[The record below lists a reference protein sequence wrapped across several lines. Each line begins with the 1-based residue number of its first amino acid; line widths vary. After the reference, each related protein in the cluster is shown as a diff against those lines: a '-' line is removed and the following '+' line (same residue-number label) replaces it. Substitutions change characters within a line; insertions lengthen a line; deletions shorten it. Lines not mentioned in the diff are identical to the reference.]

1 MLLTFYFS
9 IFTANFLLK
18 NMDEKYIKLIAAKLG
33 IRDIQV
39 KNTAFLFSQGAT
51 VPFISRYRK
60 EQTGTLNE
68 VQVSQ
73 IKEELKKYEEL
84 EKRKTA
90 ILESIEGQGKLT
102 DELKKKIDEVLSMTD
117 LEDLYLPYKQKK
129 KTRATV
135 AKEKGLEPLATQ
147 ILLQQNADCEALAE
161 KFLNDK
167 VENIEEALQGARD
180 IIAEHINENV
190 ETRNRMRN
198 LYSREAVIFSKL
210 VKDKEEEA
218 QKFKDYFDYS
228 ERLSRIPSHRLM
240 AMMRGENEGFLKIT
254 IKPEDENA
262 LNILE
267 RQFVKGKGE
276 GAKQIKLAAEDC
288 YKRLLQPSM
297 ETEFANLSKEK
308 ADEEAI
314 KVFTENLRNLL
325 LQSPLGKKRILALD
339 PGFRTGCKL
348 VCLDEQGNLLHNEAI
363 FPHSGMKEAFAAMS
377 KVTTLVEQYK
387 IDCIAIGNGTA
398 SRETERFIKKVRF
411 DRDIQ
416 VYIVSESGASIYSAS
431 EVAREEFPEYD
442 VTVRGAVSIGRRLL
456 DPLAELVKIDPKSI
470 GVGQYQ
476 HDVNQTK
483 LKESLDDV
491 VVSCVNQVGVNVNT
505 ASKHLL
511 MYVSGLGPTLAQ
523 NIVNYRKEHGPF
535 GTRTELKKVPRMGEK
550 AFEQCAGFLRIEG
563 AENPLDNSAVHP
575 EKYYIVSKMAKDL
588 GCGVKDL
595 ISDAETRK
603 KIDIKKYVDDKT
615 GLPTLT
621 DIMAELEKPGRD
633 PRGEFKVPEFEQ
645 NVEKI
650 TDLKE
655 GMELNGIVTNV
666 TNFGAFVD
674 LGVHVSGL
682 IHISQFGGTKRN
694 PVNPANILKINQP
707 VRVKVLTV
715 DVDRN
720 RIGLG
725 LVK

>member
-1 MLLTFYFS
+1 
-9 IFTANFLLK
+9 
-18 NMDEKYIKLIAAKLG
+18 MDEKYIKLIAAKLG

-90 ILESIEGQGKLT
+90 VLESIESQGKLT
-102 DELKKKIDEVLSMTD
+102 DELKKKIDEVLTMTD

-167 VENIEEALQGARD
+167 VENIEDALQGARD

-198 LYSREAVIFSKL
+198 LYSREAVIFSKV

-511 MYVSGLGPTLAQ
+511 MYVSGLGPVLAQ
-523 NIVNYRKEHGPF
+523 NIVNYRKENGPF

-707 VRVKVLTV
+707 VRVKILTV

-725 LVK
+725 IVK

>member
-1 MLLTFYFS
+1 LLLTFYFS

-102 DELKKKIDEVLSMTD
+102 DELKKKIDEVLTMTD

-588 GCGVKDL
+588 GCSVKDL

>member
-1 MLLTFYFS
+1 
-9 IFTANFLLK
+9 
-18 NMDEKYIKLIAAKLG
+18 MDEKYIKLIAAKLG

-90 ILESIEGQGKLT
+90 VLESIESQGKLT
-102 DELKKKIDEVLSMTD
+102 DELKKKIDEVLTMTD

-167 VENIEEALQGARD
+167 VENIEDALQGARD

-198 LYSREAVIFSKL
+198 LYSREAVIFSKV

-491 VVSCVNQVGVNVNT
+491 VVSRVNQVGVNVNT

-511 MYVSGLGPTLAQ
+511 MYVSGLGPVLAQ
-523 NIVNYRKEHGPF
+523 NIVNYRKENGPF

-707 VRVKVLTV
+707 VRVKILTV

-725 LVK
+725 IVK

>member
-1 MLLTFYFS
+1 
-9 IFTANFLLK
+9 
-18 NMDEKYIKLIAAKLG
+18 MDEKYIKLIAAKLG

-90 ILESIEGQGKLT
+90 VLESIESQGKLT
-102 DELKKKIDEVLSMTD
+102 DELKKKIDEVLTMTD

-167 VENIEEALQGARD
+167 VENIEDALQGARD

-198 LYSREAVIFSKL
+198 LYSREAVIFSKV

-511 MYVSGLGPTLAQ
+511 MYVSGLGPVLAQ
-523 NIVNYRKEHGPF
+523 NIVNYRKENGPF

-575 EKYYIVSKMAKDL
+575 EKYYIVNKMAKDL

-595 ISDAETRK
+595 ISNAETRK
-603 KIDIKKYVDDKT
+603 KIDIKNYVDDKT

-725 LVK
+725 IVK

>member
-416 VYIVSESGASIYSAS
+416 VYIVSESGASSYSAS

-523 NIVNYRKEHGPF
+523 NIVNYRKEHGTF

-595 ISDAETRK
+595 ILDAETRK

>member
-1 MLLTFYFS
+1 MQ
-9 IFTANFLLK
+9 
-18 NMDEKYIKLIAAKLG
+18 DKYIKLIAEKLG
-33 IRDIQV
+33 IREIQV

-84 EKRKTA
+84 EKRKATV
-90 ILESIEGQGKLT
+90 LESIESQGKLT
-102 DELKKKIDEVLSMTD
+102 DELRQKIDNVLTMTD
-117 LEDLYLPYKQKK
+117 LEDIYLPFRPKK
-129 KTRATV
+129 KTRASV
-135 AKEKGLEPLATQ
+135 AKEKGLEPLAVK
-147 ILLQQNADCEALAE
+147 ILVQQNSNVEDLAS

-167 VENIEEALQGARD
+167 VETVDDALQGARD
-180 IIAEHINENV
+180 IIAESINENADA
-190 ETRNRMRN
+190 RNRMRN
-198 LYSREAVIFSKL
+198 LFSRDAVIYSKL
-210 VKDKEEEA
+210 VKGKEEEG
-218 QKFKDYFDYS
+218 QKFKDYFDYQ

-254 IKPEDENA
+254 IKPDDQAA

-267 RQFVKGKGE
+267 RQFVKGRGE
-276 GAKQIKLAAEDC
+276 GAQQVKLAAEDS

-297 ETEFANLSKEK
+297 ETEFANIAKEK

-314 KVFTENLRNLL
+314 KVFTKNLRDLL
-325 LQSPLGKKRILALD
+325 LASPLGKKRILALD

-363 FPHSGMKEAFAAMS
+363 YPHSGMKEAFAAMS

-442 VTVRGAVSIGRRLL
+442 ITVRGAVSIGRRLL

-511 MYVSGLGPTLAQ
+511 TYVSGLGPTLAQ
-523 NIVNYRKEHGPF
+523 NIVNYRKENGPF
-535 GTRTELKKVPRMGEK
+535 GSRTELKKVPRMGDK
-550 AFEQCAGFLRIEG
+550 AYEQCAGFLRIEG

-575 EKYYIVSKMAKDL
+575 EKYYIVNKMAKDL

-595 ISDAETRK
+595 ISNAETRK
-603 KIDIKKYVDDKT
+603 KIDIKKYVDDNT

-621 DIMAELEKPGRD
+621 DILSELEKPGRD

-645 NVEKI
+645 SVEKI
-650 TDLKE
+650 TDLRE
-655 GMELNGIVTNV
+655 GMELNGIITNI

-682 IHISQFGGTKRN
+682 LHVSQLGGTRRN
-694 PVNPANILKINQP
+694 PVNPADMFTINQP

-725 LVK
+725 LVKE

>member
-1 MLLTFYFS
+1 
-9 IFTANFLLK
+9 
-18 NMDEKYIKLIAAKLG
+18 MDEKYIKLIAAKLG

-90 ILESIEGQGKLT
+90 ILESIESQGKLT
-102 DELKKKIDEVLSMTD
+102 DELKKKIDEVLTMTD

-135 AKEKGLEPLATQ
+135 AKEKGLEPLANM

-523 NIVNYRKEHGPF
+523 NIVNYRKENGPF

-595 ISDAETRK
+595 ISNADMRK
-603 KIDIKKYVDDKT
+603 KIDVKKYVDDKT

-725 LVK
+725 LVKE

>member
-1 MLLTFYFS
+1 
-9 IFTANFLLK
+9 
-18 NMDEKYIKLIAAKLG
+18 MDEKYIKLIAAKLG

-90 ILESIEGQGKLT
+90 VLESIESQGKLT
-102 DELKKKIDEVLSMTD
+102 DELKKKIDEVLTITD

-167 VENIEEALQGARD
+167 VENIEDALQGARD

-198 LYSREAVIFSKL
+198 LYSREAVIFSKV

-575 EKYYIVSKMAKDL
+575 EKYYIVNKMAKDL

-595 ISDAETRK
+595 ISNAETRK
-603 KIDIKKYVDDKT
+603 KIDIKNYVDDKT

-621 DIMAELEKPGRD
+621 DIMTELEKPGRD

-694 PVNPANILKINQP
+694 PVNPASILKINQP

-725 LVK
+725 IVK